1 MSIKKKFATAVA
13 TASLLA
19 GIFGSAF
26 VPAVLAVTPK
36 ASYTEVYVGDG
47 IMPYSLETTI
57 GFQSADN
64 YQDES
69 VDEYAYVDLALFSDS
84 FKLTEGDDAGEGGE
98 VGVRYGDTA
107 YDPARLVATSSN
119 SGVLLTW
126 AVDEDGLLDD
136 CDDLENTLSPRGA
149 VVSGNFGVSDTIYEP
164 LGLED
169 ELGVDVSIERL
180 AYDSEGDLMYADLDD
195 DGVTSEDVLGEDDA
209 DDQTFG
215 FRLCLTAA
223 ESTTAA
229 TSTVT
234 VKADG
239 VTVATLTVKAVG
251 PADSIALAIT
261 DGYKYVA
268 GDNDEVTDWLTVTV
282 KDANGTQINGD
293 SDSVSDEDVSG
304 IDYDGDGDT
313 EGLTEY
319 ADNPESPDEN
329 EINFFSDSDTTDNDL
344 FSLDSGVCSTEED
357 DDMTGKSYSLKIQDD
372 GGEIVSNAIT
382 ITCTEDGDS
391 ARVTKITPEAL
402 SGGKE
407 YEETGALDDGD
418 LSLIATVVAGNGTP
432 LGDGSDVTCDDF
444 DWDDIVY
451 ATEDLDETIAGTD
464 DVLGGECEMGYLEP
478 GAGTELPRFGK
489 FTYTLTALNPDL
501 GEVDEDEVD
510 FVLTYTATGTVDTVT
525 IAKVRNAAKTVAT
538 ITFDGGEGA
547 AYESVYFQVEKANGA
562 VVEYRRRANGD
573 GIARLVLS
581 RRNTVIYVYAFSET
595 SDESDTIKVRF
606 R

>member
-1 MSIKKKFATAVA
+1 MTAVT
-13 TASLLA
+13 TAGLLA
-19 GIFGSAF
+19 GLFGSAF
-26 VPAVLAVTPK
+26 VPAAYAVTPK
-36 ASYTEVYVGDG
+36 ATYTEVYVGDDV
-47 IMPYSLETTI
+47 MPYSLETTI
-57 GFQSADN
+57 GFQSENSSQDDNAD
-64 YQDES
+64 DH
-69 VDEYAYVDLALFSDS
+69 VYVDLALFSDS
-84 FKLTEGDDAGEGGE
+84 FKLTSGDDAGEGGE
-98 VGVRYGDTA
+98 VGKRYGDTA
-107 YDPARLVATSSN
+107 YDPARLIATSSN
-119 SGVLLTW
+119 PGVLLTW
-126 AVDEDGLLDD
+126 AVDETGATDD
-136 CDDLENTLSPRGA
+136 CGDLSNTLSPRGA
-149 VVSGNFGVSDTIYEP
+149 VISGNFGTSDTIYDVG
-164 LGLED
+164 GLED
-169 ELGVDVSIERL
+169 SLEVDFPIERL
-180 AYDSEGDLMYADLDD
+180 AYDSEGDLAFADLDD
-195 DGVTSEDVLGEDDA
+195 DGNTSETTLAEGDDDA
-209 DDQTFG
+209 ADRTFG
-215 FRLCLTAA
+215 FRLCFAAA
-223 ESTTAA
+223 EETTAA

-251 PADSIALAIT
+251 PADSIALSIT

-268 GDNDEVTDWLTVTV
+268 GDNGSVDDWLTVVV
-282 KDANGTQINGD
+282 KDENGTQINGD
-293 SDSVSDEDVSG
+293 DDSVSAEDASA

-329 EINFFSDSDTTDNDL
+329 EILFFEDADTTDNDL
-344 FSLDSGVCSTEED
+344 FALESGVCSTEED

-372 GGEIVSNAIT
+372 GGEIVSNAIS

-418 LSLIATVVAGNGTP
+418 LSLVATVVAGNGGP

-444 DWDDIVY
+444 DWDDVAY
-451 ATEDLDETIAGTD
+451 ATEDLDDTIDGTD
-464 DVLGGECEMGYLEP
+464 DVLGGECELGFLEP
-478 GAGTELPRFGK
+478 GDFADLPRFGK

-501 GEVDEDEVD
+501 GDVDEDEVD
-510 FVLTYTATGTVDTVT
+510 FVLTYTATGTVDSVT
-525 IAKVRNAAKTVAT
+525 IARVRNAAKTLAT

-547 AYESVYFQVEKANGA
+547 AFESVYFQVEKANGA

-581 RRNTVIYVYAFSET
+581 RRNTVLYVYAFSET

>member
-1 MSIKKKFATAVA
+1 VSIKNKLATAVA

-26 VPAVLAVTPK
+26 VPAALAVTPK

-84 FKLTEGDDAGEGGE
+84 FKLTAGDDAGEGGE

-149 VVSGNFGVSDTIYEP
+149 VVSGNFGASDTIYEP
-164 LGLED
+164 LGLAD

-195 DGVTSEDVLGEDDA
+195 DGVTSEDVLAEDDA

-478 GAGTELPRFGK
+478 GDGTELPRFGK